1 MRPLRIPS
9 VVTAAISALLA
20 LTACS
25 PSAGSADSGATQAMG
40 QPAIGGPF
48 QLTDQDGKPVDQTV
62 LNGKW
67 SAVFFGY
74 TFCPDVCPTT
84 LTTLGQA
91 QTMLGPQAKDLQV
104 VFITVDPARDTS
116 AQLKSY
122 LSSPVFPK
130 GTKGLTGAPAQ
141 VDQAAKAYK
150 VFYQKEGKG
159 TDYVMD
165 HTSLIYLMNRQ
176 GKFDR
181 VLANDLK
188 PAEITHQIRDAMSQ
202 GPKAGA

>member
-1 MRPLRIPS
+1 MRPLRIPT
-9 VVTAAISALLA
+9 VAVLAIGSALA

-25 PSAGSADSGATQAMG
+25 PSPGSSESGVAQGMG

-48 QLTDQDGKPVDQTV
+48 HLTDQDGKPVDQTL

-67 SAVFFGY
+67 TAVFFGY

-84 LTTLGQA
+84 LTTMGQA
-91 QTMLGPQAKDLQV
+91 QAMLGPKAKDLQV
-104 VFITVDPARDTS
+104 VFISVDPARDTPG
-116 AQLKSY
+116 QLKSY

-130 GTKGLTGAPAQ
+130 GTLGLTGAVAQ

-150 VFYQKEGKG
+150 VFYQKEGTG
-159 TDYVMD
+159 ADYVMD
-165 HTSLIYLMNRQ
+165 HTSLIYLMNPQ

-188 PAEITHQIRDAMSQ
+188 PAEITHQITDAMSQ